1 MKLFSRLF
9 NGNAPTFYVSLPTLQ
24 TTTCHRCQEKNHKQE
39 TRNAGHEEIKVYSPL
54 KTRSRN
60 AECVLWLFSGEVVAW
75 SPAKH
80 SQSLIFVALY
90 YNQQSPPT
98 IVILLLTLTT
108 RLSLPSTHHTK
119 QQWEQ
124 SLVNEHPI
132 EQIEHCIKGDCG
144 TSTLSLKLKTVHLFL
159 IVYPGTFS
167 LRRHH
172 WRFSVHWYFPLPTA
186 WPVSALWRIIRLR
199 PALRLGKLCP
209 RYPAEIWRH

>member
-60 AECVLWLFSGEVVAW
+60 ADCVLWLFSGEVVAW

-80 SQSLIFVALY
+80 SQSLIFVALF

-119 QQWEQ
+119 QQWAMGAE
-124 SLVNEHPI
+124 
-132 EQIEHCIKGDCG
+132 
-144 TSTLSLKLKTVHLFL
+144 LSKRAS
-159 IVYPGTFS
+159 Y
-167 LRRHH
+167 RANR
-172 WRFSVHWYFPLPTA
+172 
-186 WPVSALWRIIRLR
+186 AL
-199 PALRLGKLCP
+199 
-209 RYPAEIWRH
+209 Y

>member
-24 TTTCHRCQEKNHKQE
+24 TTTCRHCQEKNHKQE
-39 TRNAGHEEIKVYSPL
+39 TRNAGHEEIKVHSPL
-54 KTRSRN
+54 KTRSQN

-75 SPAKH
+75 SPSKR
-80 SQSLIFVALY
+80 SQSLIFVALF

-132 EQIEHCIKGDCG
+132 EQIEHCINGDCG

-159 IVYPGTFS
+159 IVYPGIYLQPQKSS
-167 LRRHH
+167 LKMQR
-172 WRFSVHWYFPLPTA
+172 SLIFPFPDSLT
-186 WPVSALWRIIRLR
+186 SERLVADN
-199 PALRLGKLCP
+199 PS
-209 RYPAEIWRH
+209 